1 MSGDMNTL
9 IAMVSAVMILIGA
22 LMVIRPRQQA
32 APEPWEM
39 GALEVELEEQMA
51 REAAGLSD
59 DDDFEDDLIIDD
71 DGPSFSSNQDTE
83 LDDESDADAPD
94 ASEAVIDE
102 LLGVGPDET
111 DIDDLDDM
119 ADDLDFDDLGDMAE
133 GLNEEDEDVDTS
145 FLDDIL

>member
-1 MSGDMNTL
+1 
-9 IAMVSAVMILIGA
+9 MILIGA

-39 GALEVELEEQMA
+39 GALEVELEEQMS

-59 DDDFEDDLIIDD
+59 DDFEDDLTVDD
-71 DGPSFSSNQDTE
+71 DGPSFSSTQDAE
-83 LDDESDADAPD
+83 LEEDADTNAPD

-133 GLNEEDEDVDTS
+133 ELNEEDEDVDPS
-145 FLDDIL
+145 FLDDML